1 MSKTTDLLLL
11 LLLLAATLPGG
22 AGCASGSGPRDTG
35 DVLFVLP
42 GAGGDGRWR
51 RNIVNGLR
59 DAGFD
64 QRVEIVRWGA
74 PLPLFMFNFQDTGIH
89 ERAEGKLAG
98 RIEQW
103 RQDHPGGR
111 ITLIG
116 HSAGAGVVL
125 GALGRLPDG
134 VRVERALLLA
144 PSVSPGY
151 DLAPALARIDE
162 RLHVFHSTGDSF
174 FLSWRTGTFGT
185 YDNIRTPAAGHLGF
199 ELARDMPA
207 ELAGRLTQHPYDSRW
222 RRLRNDGR
230 HFGATARPFARDIL
244 AALVLP

>member
-1 MSKTTDLLLL
+1 MRKTTDLIL
-11 LLLLAATLPGG
+11 LLLLAATLLAGP
-22 AGCASGSGPRDTG
+22 GCAAGSGPRDSG

-42 GAGGDGRWR
+42 GAGGDGQWR

-74 PLPLFMFNFQDTGIH
+74 PLPLFMFNFQSTGIH

-98 RIEQW
+98 RIERW
-103 RQDHPGGR
+103 RRDHPDGR

-125 GALGRLPDG
+125 GALGQLPDG

-162 RLHVFHSTGDSF
+162 QLHVFHSTGDSF
-174 FLSWRTGTFGT
+174 FLKWRTGTFGT
-185 YDNIRTPAAGHLGF
+185 YDNVRTPAAGHLGF
-199 ELARDMPA
+199 QLADDVPA
-207 ELAGRLTQHPYDSRW
+207 ELVLRLTQHPYDPQW
-222 RRLRNDGR
+222 RTLRNNGR
-230 HFGATARPFARDIL
+230 HFGATARPFVRDVL
-244 AALVLP
+244 ASLVMP